1 MEGKFWLINW
11 SVTLGELPID
21 TSEETVEDFSK
32 ILRPNELSASV
43 ESMLSLAAQHR
54 SVNESAYERAPRWT
68 SRSGIELGPTGPG
81 ALFARWTFEPG
92 PEHLSQ
98 GDSRE
103 TRTVEFV
110 LGGGQQGTGT
120 YLDPLLEYLRGL
132 PKDPHDLRRWPTLW
146 LGDAY
151 NPQRIRIA
159 LAEEPRNASDAE
171 KLISDLHAIGLRCA
185 ALLSPGPSA
194 VEHGEFLYDETG
206 LPK

>member
-1 MEGKFWLINW
+1 MNFHLTQPEKP
-11 SVTLGELPID
+11 SR
-21 TSEETVEDFSK
+21 TSAK

-81 ALFARWTFEPG
+81 GLFARWTFEPG
-92 PEHLSQ
+92 PEHQSQ
-98 GDSRE
+98 ADSYE
-103 TRTVEFV
+103 TWTIEFV
-110 LGGGQQGTGT
+110 LGGGQQGTAA
-120 YLDPLLEYLRGL
+120 YLDPLLKYLQSL
-132 PKDPHDLRRWPTLW
+132 PNDPHDPRDPRRWPTLW
-146 LGDAY
+146 LGDAN
-151 NPQRIRIA
+151 NPQRVRIA
-159 LAEEPRNASDAE
+159 LTEETQDKRKAGDAE

-194 VEHGEFLYDETG
+194 VEHGDFLYDETG